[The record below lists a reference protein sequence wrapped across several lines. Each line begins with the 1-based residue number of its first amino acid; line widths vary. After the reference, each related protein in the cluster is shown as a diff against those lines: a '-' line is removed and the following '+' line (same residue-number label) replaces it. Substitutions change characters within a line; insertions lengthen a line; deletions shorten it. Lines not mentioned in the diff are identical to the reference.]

1 MADHASHLAGRAI
14 GPQVGHDVNFG
25 SDALRQPQLVQF
37 LQKTG
42 FRPFFGKAGA
52 GHQFEA
58 NFQSIALDLLHLPF
72 ANVTQRIRGMMKEH
86 A

>member
-1 MADHASHLAGRAI
+1 MADHASHLASYAI
-14 GPQVGHDVNFG
+14 GPQVGHDVNLG
-25 SDALRQPQLVQF
+25 SDDLRQPQLAQF
-37 LQKTG
+37 LQITG
-42 FRPFFGKAGA
+42 FRPPCGQAGA

-58 NFQSIALDLLHLPF
+58 NFQAIALDLLHLPF